1 MNIQEK
7 IKLLC
12 ESEAEKESCGIII
25 FENKRTKI
33 VPCSNVSKNPANFFE
48 IQISEQIE
56 AMRRGKILA
65 IYHSHLNQCHNFS
78 KEDLKYSEE
87 MIVPFLVYS
96 LKNKKHNIYVPEKSK
111 KDREIK
117 NFLKR
122 ISRFYSVN

>member
-1 MNIQEK
+1 MNIQEQ
-7 IKLLC
+7 IKTLC
-12 ESEAEKESCGIII
+12 ESENKKESCGIII

-33 VPCSNVSKNPANFFE
+33 IPCSNISKNPEDFFE

-56 AMRRGKILA
+56 AMKRGKILA

-87 MIVPFLVYS
+87 MVVPFLVYS
-96 LKNKKHNIYVPEKSK
+96 LKNKKHNIYIPEKSK
-111 KDREIK
+111 KDKEIK